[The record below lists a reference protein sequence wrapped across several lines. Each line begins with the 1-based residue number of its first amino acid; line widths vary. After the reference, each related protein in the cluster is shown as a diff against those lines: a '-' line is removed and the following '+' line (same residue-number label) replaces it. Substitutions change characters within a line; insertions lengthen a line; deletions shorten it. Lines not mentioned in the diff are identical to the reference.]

1 MIPGTVSKV
10 SEQTVASAATITAKA
25 DVVKVT
31 GTTTI
36 NTIIPGL
43 GTAVGQLLILIPTDG
58 AVTLG
63 TSGNIL
69 VGLATSQNR
78 ACFLVYVKSLG
89 KWVIG
94 L

>member
-1 MIPGTVSKV
+1 MIPGVVSKYK
-10 SEQTVASAATITAKA
+10 TANVASAASIGPFAGE
-25 DVVKVT
+25 VIIVT

-36 NTIIPGL
+36 NTIVPAFG
-43 GTAVGQLLILIPTDG
+43 GQFSMRIYLFTPDG

-69 VGLATSQNR
+69 VGLNTVANR
-78 ACFLVYVKSLG
+78 ITQLTWIPSLG
-89 KWVIG
+89 KWA